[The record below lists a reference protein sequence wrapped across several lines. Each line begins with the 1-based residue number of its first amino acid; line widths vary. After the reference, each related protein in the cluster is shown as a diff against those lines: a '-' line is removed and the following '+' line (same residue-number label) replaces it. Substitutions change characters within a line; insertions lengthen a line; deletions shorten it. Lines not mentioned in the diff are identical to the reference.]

1 MKKYAIGFFAFVIM
15 TACNS
20 KKTTDA
26 VSYAPYI
33 QGLASP
39 VGLKYEST
47 TVYMTDYFD
56 DIKGIEKVAL
66 PGCNTSLDTLTGIL
80 TITNNIGLPVSN
92 LAVTYKGV
100 IQDIP
105 VFKSQKVNYHF
116 TYKATSAAVKVVELA
131 GSINGWNRKATPL
144 KRNGELW
151 NTDIII
157 NPGLYQYRVWED
169 GKEIMDANNPDK
181 IDNGMGAYNNTFRA
195 GDVTGKQPR
204 IISTSVT
211 KNLIEVT
218 ALDSITNVLAYCQN
232 QLITVT
238 VKASKI
244 TVEIPE
250 FCKTLPAASIRIFA
264 DNGRQRANDILVPL
278 ANGKVITDTK
288 LLTRKNMNA
297 AVMYFALVDRFVDGD
312 TTNNRPTNDAAILP
326 RANNLGGDI
335 KGITQKIEDGY
346 FQKLGVNTIWLSP
359 ISENAEGAWGLWDK
373 GVKSK
378 FSAYHGYWPTALRN
392 IDNRFGNDAQFKEL
406 ISVAHKNNM
415 NVILDYVAHHVH
427 QNHPLIKQKPE
438 WTTPLYLPDG
448 TMNTEKWDEYRLT
461 TWFDTFLPTWKF
473 ASHEVVSALTDTAM
487 YWVTNYDLDGFRHD
501 ATKHIDED
509 FWRTLTTKVKKYKS
523 QHPDRLLYQIGET
536 YGNPELISS
545 YINSGE
551 LDAQFDFNLY
561 DAEVDAFTKDSTSF
575 ENLERVLNESMS
587 YYGSHHLMGNITGN
601 QDRARVISYADGSVL
616 FSEDAKLA
624 GWTRDIQNKGDDGF
638 LKVGMLNAFLMTSPG
653 IPCIYYGDEIGM
665 PGGND
670 PDNRRMMHFDFN
682 TNQQKLFKLTASLI
696 KLRNENMALTYGD
709 LFVLKNDSDALVFV
723 RSYFGKTVLVV
734 FDKNIKTS
742 DNWSLNISKEFAIS
756 NPKKL
761 NGQSFELKDN
771 VLSVKANA
779 PAKYQFEI
787 FY

>member
-1 MKKYAIGFFAFVIM
+1 MLTAMISCSRKNNNDTVGYA
-15 TACNS
+15 T
-20 KKTTDA
+20 
-26 VSYAPYI
+26 YI

-39 VGLKYEST
+39 VHLKYGST

-56 DIKGIEKVAL
+56 DVRYIQKVVL
-66 PGCNTSLDTLTGIL
+66 EGCKTSIDTTTGIL
-80 TITNNIGLPVSN
+80 TIANNATTPVSN
-92 LAVTYKGV
+92 LNITYKGV
-100 IQDIP
+100 EHDIP
-105 VFKSQKVNYHF
+105 VFKSQKVNFHF
-116 TYKATSAAVKVVELA
+116 TYKPTSAAVKIVELA
-131 GSINGWNRKATPL
+131 GSMNGWNRKATPL
-144 KRNGELW
+144 QLNGGIW
-151 NTDIII
+151 STDMVL
-157 NPGLYQYRVWED
+157 NPGLYQYRIWED
-169 GKEIMDANNPDK
+169 GQEIMDANNQDK
-181 IDNGMGAYNNTFRA
+181 IDNGMGAFNNTFKA
-195 GDVTGKQPR
+195 GKPVGKSPR
-204 IISTSVT
+204 IISTSA
-211 KNLIEVT
+211 NENQIEVT
-218 ALDSITNVLAYCQN
+218 ALDSITNVLAYCEN
-232 QLITVT
+232 QLVTVT
-238 VKASKI
+238 VKGSKI
-244 TVEIPE
+244 EIKIPD
-250 FCKTLPAASIRIFA
+250 FCKTLPSASIRIFA
-264 DNGRQRANDILVPL
+264 DNGEQRANDILVPL
-278 ANGKVITDTK
+278 VNGKVVTDAA

-312 TTNNRPTNDAAILP
+312 TSNNRPTNDPAILP
-326 RANNLGGDI
+326 KANNLGGDI

-346 FQKLGVNTIWLSP
+346 FKKLGINTIWLSP
-359 ISENAEGAWGLWDK
+359 ISQNAEGAWGLWDK

-392 IDNRFGNDAQFKEL
+392 IDDRFGNDAQFKEL
-406 ISVAHKNNM
+406 ITVAHQNNM

-427 QNHPLIKQKPE
+427 QNHPLIKEKPE

-473 ASHEVVSALTDTAM
+473 ANHEVVNALTDTAM

-509 FWRTLTTKVKKYKS
+509 FWRTLTTKIKKYKA
-523 QHPDRLLYQIGET
+523 QHTDRLLYQIGET

-561 DAEVDAFTKDSTSF
+561 DAEVDAFTKDNTSF

-624 GWTRDIQNKGDDGF
+624 GWTRDIENKNEDGF
-638 LKVGMLNAFLMTSPG
+638 LKVGMLNTFLMTSRG

-682 TNQQKLFKLTASLI
+682 ANQQNLFNLTASLV

-709 LFVLKNDSDALVFV
+709 LIILKNDSDALVYV
-723 RSYFGKTVLVV
+723 RTYFGKNVLVV
-734 FDKNIKTS
+734 FDKNIS
-742 DNWSLNISKEFAIS
+742 ANESWSLTIPKEFAIA
-756 NPKKL
+756 NARKL
-761 NGQSFELKDN
+761 IGKSFELKDN
-771 VLSVKANA
+771 VLSVKVTE
-779 PAKYQFEI
+779 PLKYQFEI

>member
-1 MKKYAIGFFAFVIM
+1 MLAAMISCSRK
-15 TACNS
+15 NNN
-20 KKTTDA
+20 KT
-26 VSYAPYI
+26 VGYAPYI

-39 VGLKYEST
+39 VHLKYGST
-47 TVYMTDYFD
+47 AVHMTDYFD
-56 DIKGIEKVAL
+56 DVRYIQKVVLKA
-66 PGCNTSLDTLTGIL
+66 CKTSIDSITGIL
-80 TITNNIGLPVSN
+80 TIDSNAGTPVSN
-92 LAVTYKGV
+92 LNITYKGV
-100 IQDIP
+100 EQDIP
-105 VFKSQKVNYHF
+105 VFKSQKVNFHF
-116 TYKATSAAVKVVELA
+116 TYKATSAAVKTVELA
-131 GSINGWNRKATPL
+131 GSMNGWNRKATPL
-144 KRNGELW
+144 QLSNGLW
-151 NTDIII
+151 SADMVL
-157 NPGLYQYRVWED
+157 NPGLYQYRIWED
-169 GKEIMDANNPDK
+169 GKEMMDANNQDK
-181 IDNGMGAYNNTFRA
+181 IDNGMGAFNNTFKA
-195 GDVTGKQPR
+195 GKTVGMPPR
-204 IISTSVT
+204 IISTAV
-211 KNLIEVT
+211 NDNQIEVT
-218 ALDSITNVLAYCQN
+218 ALDSITNVLAYCEN

-238 VKASKI
+238 IKGSKI
-244 TVEIPE
+244 EVEIPD
-250 FCKTLPAASIRIFA
+250 FCKTLPSAAIRIFA
-264 DNGRQRANDILVPL
+264 DNGEQRANDILVPL
-278 ANGKVITDTK
+278 VNGKVVTDAA

-326 RANNLGGDI
+326 KANNLGGDI

-346 FQKLGVNTIWLSP
+346 FKKLGVNTIWLSP
-359 ISENAEGAWGLWDK
+359 ISQNAEGAWGLWDK

-392 IDNRFGNDAQFKEL
+392 IDDRFGNDAQFKEL

-427 QNHPLIKQKPE
+427 QNHPLIKEKPE

-473 ASHEVVSALTDTAM
+473 ANHEVVNALTDTAM
-487 YWVTNYDLDGFRHD
+487 YWVTSYDLDGFRHD

-509 FWRTLTTKVKKYKS
+509 FWRTLTTKIKKYKA

-561 DAEVDAFTKDSTSF
+561 DAEVDAFTKDNTSF

-624 GWTRDIQNKGDDGF
+624 GWTRDIENKGEDGF

-682 TNQQKLFKLTASLI
+682 TNQQNLFNLTASLV

-709 LFVLKNDSDALVFV
+709 LFILKNDSDALVYV
-723 RSYFGKTVLVV
+723 RSYFGKNVLVV
-734 FDKNIKTS
+734 FDKNITANEK
-742 DNWSLNISKEFAIS
+742 WSLTIPKEFAVA
-756 NPKKL
+756 NAKKL
-761 NGQSFELKDN
+761 IGESFELKDN
-771 VLSVKANA
+771 VLSVKATA
-779 PAKYQFEI
+779 PVKYQFEI